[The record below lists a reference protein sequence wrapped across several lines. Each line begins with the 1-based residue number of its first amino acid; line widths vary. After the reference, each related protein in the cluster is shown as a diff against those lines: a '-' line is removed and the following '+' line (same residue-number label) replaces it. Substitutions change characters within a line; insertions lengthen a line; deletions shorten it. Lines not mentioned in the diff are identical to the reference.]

1 MVADVEKLES
11 VLNEAGKT
19 LLHEIGGAD
28 ADPTV
33 IKCLGPIS
41 SRIWKFT
48 PDGFAGK
55 ITAELWDIAGA
66 ELLEI
71 SDKAPRTEASALA
84 ERLKNL
90 VPESKARQLDTSKT
104 RFALELFA
112 PDFQKKVQD

>member
-1 MVADVEKLES
+1 MWGKLES

-19 LLHEIGGAD
+19 LLHEIGGAE

-33 IKCLGPIS
+33 IKCLGPIR
-41 SRIWKFT
+41 SRIWKFA

-55 ITAELWDIAGA
+55 ITAELWDVGGA
-66 ELLEI
+66 QLLEI
-71 SDKAPRTEASALA
+71 SDKAPRTEAPALA

-104 RFALELFA
+104 RFALGLFV
-112 PDFQKKVQD
+112 P